1 MNSRASQKL
10 CRKEILKRIFATARS
25 ANPYLTG
32 NIENSVEIR
41 NFKHQPGIYLENVGT
56 LHLYKETWKLV
67 IQIDMTPYY
76 LREESLASYCENL
89 THICHAHQ
97 PWHATI
103 CRPFINIITAKL
115 RSITKKLN
123 SIRATL
129 GVEPRPKRGLINGL
143 GTAGKYLFGLMDA
156 NDEERINV
164 HLDKLERSET
174 KIWHALS
181 QQIQIVN
188 STIKIFNDSFGN
200 IEQRERILA
209 TAVTRIEKML
219 NTQQRTYDLREQI
232 DEQFMLI
239 TLMIDDLLEDVQDL
253 THYITDIRKGL
264 INTNILSFAQILRY
278 LQEALP
284 HLPTGLNFPIPLNTQ
299 SGYLLDRVTEVKA
312 YSRQRS
318 IITAII
324 IPLIGTQIFQVK
336 TVHPI
341 PAHINNSTYAIIA
354 TSKHYAIVDEIR
366 REYVSLSETD
376 IQTCKATNTQF
387 LCSSRHPIYKIYPH
401 GPCEVRMHNKIS
413 KQPENYKTRLLT
425 LDKTL
430 LLELEAPETWI
441 FVAPMEE
448 LLAVTCNGKRTLHK
462 ILQGSGILNIKGKC
476 ILSTSELTIETAQEF
491 KETRELNYLPTYNLT
506 FNLTPVILEK
516 IIRNQVAEIDLQ
528 PIIRNPEELK
538 LASTGLTKL
547 RKEVDANLYNNNYHV
562 FGYPPLVSTGIIIL
576 VLAALYTTYYR
587 CKQRKHHIETNRSR
601 RPQKHKKLA
610 VPKINIALKRKPKRT
625 ESL

>member
-1 MNSRASQKL
+1 MKIGL
-10 CRKEILKRIFATARS
+10 IYDDVTARPTNVEVTGIGLTVQKPLCLITLS
-25 ANPYLTG
+25 LQVGKHTITHPCYLVWDDFPIEADGLLGIDFIETHDVAVTQRKHLSLYGKVIPLETMDTNVIAPRTEKIVVVRTPSKGEGLVEKREIEPGVYIADCLTKAEGGECVISIMNTTENEVELTG
-32 NIENSVEIR
+32 ISVEVKDPAIPLKKQTAGEVRMKLNTLRSSGIERMRKLRDSIR
-41 NFKHQPGIYLENVGT
+41 TEHLNQEEKQAIWEICGKYNDLFYLEGDTLESTNTTEHCINVEP
-56 LHLYKETWKLV
+56 ETA
-67 IQIDMTPYY
+67 P
-76 LREESLASYCENL
+76 
-89 THICHAHQ
+89 
-97 PWHATI
+97 
-103 CRPFINIITAKL
+103 INIAPYRLPQKQKEEVNRQVKEMLEAGIITKL

-156 NDEERINV
+156 NDEERINI

-174 KIWHALS
+174 NIWHALS

-188 STIKIFNDSFGN
+188 STIKIFNDSFRN

-209 TAVTRIEKML
+209 TVVTRIEKML
-219 NTQQRTYDLREQI
+219 NTQQRTHDLREQI

-239 TLMIDDLLEDVQDL
+239 TLMTDDLLEDVQDL

-284 HLPTGLNFPIPLNTQ
+284 HIPTGLNFPIPLNTQ

-318 IITAII
+318 ISTVIM

-336 TVHPI
+336 RVHPI

-354 TSKHYAIVDEIR
+354 TSKRYAIVDEIR

-401 GPCEVRMHNKIS
+401 GPCEVRMHNQIS
-413 KQPENYKTRLLT
+413 KQPENCKTRLLT

-441 FVAPMEE
+441 FVAPREE
-448 LLAVTCNGKRTLHK
+448 PLAVTCNG
-462 ILQGSGILNIKGKC
+462 
-476 ILSTSELTIETAQEF
+476 
-491 KETRELNYLPTYNLT
+491 
-506 FNLTPVILEK
+506 
-516 IIRNQVAEIDLQ
+516 
-528 PIIRNPEELK
+528 
-538 LASTGLTKL
+538 
-547 RKEVDANLYNNNYHV
+547 
-562 FGYPPLVSTGIIIL
+562 
-576 VLAALYTTYYR
+576 
-587 CKQRKHHIETNRSR
+587 
-601 RPQKHKKLA
+601 
-610 VPKINIALKRKPKRT
+610 
-625 ESL
+625 